1 MALGQEWVRGTAM
14 QQDPTDQQAGAADSP
29 ALDAP
34 QTGQYCPLPTSEPQV
49 WASQHNDSGRDIVKF
64 TKDL

>member
-1 MALGQEWVRGTAM
+1 M
-14 QQDPTDQQAGAADSP
+14 QQDAVPADSP

-49 WASQHNDSGRDIVKF
+49 WASQHNDSGRDTVKF
-64 TKDL
+64 TTDL